1 MNSLKKEVASFLDDF
16 EPDDEA
22 FTVELKP
29 EEIADPLIREQE
41 ELLVKFHEQSPNAA
55 KASMKCERSVNEASL
70 NREPSVSEASTK
82 REQANQE
89 NGQSNVNREPSVN
102 QPFSN
107 VNEVSTNREQSVN
120 EASTKFDHNSLTGF
134 QIKIGLYLVNNCLL
148 DLLKSTGRIS
158 TPSMVETLES
168 SYGSLRS
175 SILQM
180 KKKGCFKSVTAKKHY
195 REFMLSEGFFYY
207 LETLKKTAHVNETSI
222 KCEPSVN
229 QPLAHPSMSVPSSNS
244 NILNTITTG
253 NDDWMQEIQ
262 TPENLK
268 SLGIG
273 GNHIKQLKDKF
284 NIPVEKIQ
292 EGLEAFAYDIG
303 KGELER
309 LKARGIHNVISYFFG
324 AMKNGGYNP
333 VNEGFRPSEQQGLD
347 DALARAELKI
357 KEIKEKKQRLENLHF
372 EIWQSETT
380 KEEIEKLVPV
390 GSFKYMS
397 ALHQP
402 LVKKY
407 FLENEFS
414 EIQKEL
420 PQ

>member
-1 MNSLKKEVASFLDDF
+1 MERHRQRHTETCKLRATHTLRDTHSERHKHPSPAPTIASS
-16 EPDDEA
+16 
-22 FTVELKP
+22 TVELTGLPMEAQLVINNEALGNNKVAIGKP
-29 EEIADPLIREQE
+29 LGNNRVARKGSDKVTIGKPLGNRELDKLEGKISLGNRLGNSKETIREPLGNNPDINCLTGN
-41 ELLVKFHEQSPNAA
+41 ELKILNYLFENCYNRGQRKTTQVTLAGVTE
-55 KASMKCERSVNEASL
+55 SL
-70 NREPSVSEASTK
+70 KISSKNVSKTTLMRLSKKHFIIRKGGKRGNGGFAIYEIPEDIYRYLILNKVTIREPLGNDKVSHKVTD
-82 REQANQE
+82 RVT
-89 NGQSNVNREPSVN
+89 GPPS
-102 QPFSN
+102 
-107 VNEVSTNREQSVN
+107 
-120 EASTKFDHNSLTGF
+120 
-134 QIKIGLYLVNNCLL
+134 
-148 DLLKSTGRIS
+148 
-158 TPSMVETLES
+158 
-168 SYGSLRS
+168 
-175 SILQM
+175 
-180 KKKGCFKSVTAKKHY
+180 
-195 REFMLSEGFFYY
+195 
-207 LETLKKTAHVNETSI
+207 
-222 KCEPSVN
+222 
-229 QPLAHPSMSVPSSNS
+229 SSNS
-244 NILNTITTG
+244 ILNTITTG

-284 NIPVEKIQ
+284 SIPVEKIQ

-347 DALARAELKI
+347 DALARAEIRI
-357 KEIKEKKQRLENLHF
+357 KEIQKKKHRLENLHF

-397 ALHQP
+397 TLHQP

-420 PQ
+420 QQ